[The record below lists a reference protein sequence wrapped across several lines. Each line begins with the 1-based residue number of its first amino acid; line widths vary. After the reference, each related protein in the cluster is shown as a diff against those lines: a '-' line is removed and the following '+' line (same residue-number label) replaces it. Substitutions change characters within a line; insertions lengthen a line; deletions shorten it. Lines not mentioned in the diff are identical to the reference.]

1 MTGVKSAGSHHR
13 WGRSIQTAHGQP
25 QSRLVAIP
33 SFQPKARQA
42 SGASGAR
49 ERDLAERLV
58 SSAELRDSATGA
70 HMRRVGRLTVLLARS
85 LGVPDDVLP
94 HLELA
99 ATMHDIGKIGIP
111 DQVLNKPGLL
121 DAGERRIMEQHTL
134 MGARLLGQSRARAVQ
149 LGREIALNHHE
160 RWDGT
165 GYPYGISGS
174 AIPLLARIVAVVDYF
189 DATVT
194 DRPYRAAMKPCDAF
208 AMMRVGRRKR
218 FDPEILDRFLALQP
232 QTM

>member
-1 MTGVKSAGSHHR
+1 
-13 WGRSIQTAHGQP
+13 
-25 QSRLVAIP
+25 
-33 SFQPKARQA
+33 
-42 SGASGAR
+42 
-49 ERDLAERLV
+49 
-58 SSAELRDSATGA
+58 
-70 HMRRVGRLTVLLARS
+70 MRRVGRRAVVLARAMG
-85 LGVPDDVLP
+85 LPDYLLMP
-94 HLELA
+94 FELA
-99 ATMHDIGKIGIP
+99 AAAHDVGKIGIP
-111 DQVLNKPGLL
+111 DQLLSTPGPLKPE
-121 DAGERRIMEQHTL
+121 ERRIMEQHTL